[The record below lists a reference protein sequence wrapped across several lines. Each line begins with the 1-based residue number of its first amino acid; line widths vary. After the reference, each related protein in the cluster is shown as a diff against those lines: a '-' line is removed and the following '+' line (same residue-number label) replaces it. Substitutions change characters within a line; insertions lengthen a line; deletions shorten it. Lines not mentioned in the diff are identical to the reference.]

1 MCERLCTVTDSPK
14 GNGGESSSLDEDSSD
29 ALSPDQLTNQDSP
42 LSAVPQVSPSD
53 VLTQNGDLSPT
64 QVLLRWNRKN
74 WTEQLVKQKQVFFR
88 RIMQLTTVISS
99 HQFLTQP
106 PAPPPP
112 PPPPPPPLLNGS
124 ASSPLPKM
132 VTSGSSRHSAGQV
145 KVRRSL
151 KLPVDFR
158 DLKIILTVISIYG
171 NAVAHQ
177 NPLLISSF
185 PSPPYFSWFSDCSLR
200 PRRVQTALHRD
211 LRKQRTA
218 NQRSEVFVLLSF

>member
-1 MCERLCTVTDSPK
+1 MCERFCTVTDSPK

-74 WTEQLVKQKQVFFR
+74 WTEQLVKQKQAFFS

-112 PPPPPPPLLNGS
+112 PPPPPPPTLLNGS
-124 ASSPLPKM
+124 ASSPLPKITNGTT

-145 KVRRSL
+145 KVRRL
-151 KLPVDFR
+151 F
-158 DLKIILTVISIYG
+158 
-171 NAVAHQ
+171 
-177 NPLLISSF
+177 F
-185 PSPPYFSWFSDCSLR
+185 
-200 PRRVQTALHRD
+200 QTALA
-211 LRKQRTA
+211 RT
-218 NQRSEVFVLLSF
+218 SC